1 MSTTTP
7 PSATPPSATFPSV
20 APPSVT
26 LPSVTL
32 PSGEV
37 FTAVF
42 PVHGTDTAPAAAV
55 PTMTAVAA
63 RFGGR
68 LPAAVGRLATS
79 PELLSGF
86 LTLTAIFDTST
97 LPAVDREIVIMT
109 VATRNGCDL
118 CVAMHTAT
126 LRGLHAPAELIDA
139 LRTETAVADPRHAAL
154 QRFTHTVMDTAG
166 EVPAEDLTAFLA
178 AGYTARNALDVVL
191 GIGTYTMSTFANRLV
206 RSHAESSVG

>member
-1 MSTTTP
+1 MSITTP
-7 PSATPPSATFPSV
+7 
-20 APPSVT
+20 APDQ
-26 LPSVTL
+26 
-32 PSGEV
+32 V
-37 FTAVF
+37 FTDAF
-42 PVHGTDTAPAAAV
+42 PVHDTDTAPAAAV
-55 PTMTAVAA
+55 PTMTAIAA
-63 RFGGR
+63 KTGGR
-68 LPAAVGRLATS
+68 VPAAVGRLANS

-86 LTLTAIFDTST
+86 VTLTAIFDTST

-126 LRGLHAPAELIDA
+126 LRGLHAATELIDA
-139 LRTETAVADPRHAAL
+139 LRAGTEVADPRHAAL

-166 EVPAEDLTAFLA
+166 EVPAVDLTAFLD

-206 RSHAESSVG
+206 RSHASR